1 MGLQMS
7 FAQTFNVFQAINLT
21 AGQKMVL
28 AGISTFT
35 DSTGKAWP
43 SVATIAAR
51 CSMGVRTVQR
61 HIAKLVSLGYLDRIY
76 RTGRAA
82 VTRVKLSGT
91 TPAKLAPT
99 PLPNWQTESAIES
112 VNEITAQAA
121 APALAENPAVAAVV
135 VFDSVDTEVRGPA
148 PVVDLVA
155 NLPDQ
160 HEVQSHDGIA
170 PNTFIKSSHDA
181 MTSTLMD
188 KASHD
193 VTHTPPADLVVSCD
207 KVPAEG
213 VARCDTLN
221 PLADV
226 PTALLDDF
234 GIVRKAKK
242 KPAAVTRT
250 EAVVFASEAAKAG
263 MTVAQAVEHC
273 IHRGWSRFDA
283 QWVPAAPAMTL
294 QRVYVPEVAPPAN
307 PDIVRAELAKLAAQP
322 GPTAKMADPLAWAK
336 STLAR
341 HQAGEHVSGFALRS
355 ARAALR
361 L

>member
-1 MGLQMS
+1 MSYVLQDAS
-7 FAQTFNVFQAINLT
+7 LKIPGIKYAEKIVLIAI
-21 AGQKMVL
+21 ASH
-28 AGISTFT
+28 A
-35 DSTGKAWP
+35 DADGKCWP
-43 SVATIAAR
+43 SVGTLAELAG
-51 CSMGVRTVQR
+51 MGVRTANR
-61 HIAKLVSLGYLDRIY
+61 YIASLIKKGYIRRIY
-76 RTGRAA
+76 RTGRSA
-82 VTRVKLSGT
+82 VTWLTDRVMCFL
-91 TPAKLAPT
+91 TPANQADR
-99 PLPNWQTESAIES
+99 PLPIRQTESAIES

-121 APALAENPAVAAVV
+121 APMVAENPAVAAIV
-135 VFDSVDTEVRGPA
+135 VFESVDTEAMDTA
-148 PVVDLVA
+148 PVVDLV
-155 NLPDQ
+155 P
-160 HEVQSHDGIA
+160 A
-170 PNTFIKSSHDA
+170 P
-181 MTSTLMD
+181 
-188 KASHD
+188 
-193 VTHTPPADLVVSCD
+193 PVVD
-207 KVPAEG
+207 
-213 VARCDTLN
+213 N

-226 PTALLDDF
+226 PAALLDDF

-294 QRVYVPEVAPPAN
+294 QRVYVPEVAPPAS

>member
-1 MGLQMS
+1 MS
-7 FAQTFNVFQAINLT
+7 FVHTHNVLLNSDLT
-21 AGQKMVL
+21 KGQKLVL
-28 AGISTFT
+28 GVIGTFT
-35 DSTGKAWP
+35 DQGGKCWP
-43 SVATIAAR
+43 AVETIAAR
-51 CSMGVRTVQR
+51 CAMCVRTVQG
-61 HIAKLVSLGYLDRIY
+61 HINDLVRLHYLTRTY
-76 RTGRAA
+76 RKGRSAITQLTEKA
-82 VTRVKLSGT
+82 MGWLSGT
-91 TPAKLAPT
+91 PAKTAP
-99 PLPNWQTESAIES
+99 PPPQKLHPEPVIEPAK
-112 VNEITAQAA
+112 EITAQAA
-121 APALAENPAVAAVV
+121 APVVAENPAVAAVV
-135 VFDSVDTEVRGPA
+135 VFESVDTEA
-148 PVVDLVA
+148 MDTEPVVDLVPA
-155 NLPDQ
+155 LPVID
-160 HEVQSHDGIA
+160 
-170 PNTFIKSSHDA
+170 
-181 MTSTLMD
+181 
-188 KASHD
+188 
-193 VTHTPPADLVVSCD
+193 
-207 KVPAEG
+207 
-213 VARCDTLN
+213 N

-226 PTALLDDF
+226 PAALLDDF

-250 EAVVFASEAAKAG
+250 EAVVFATEAAKAG

-294 QRVYVPEVAPPAN
+294 QRVYVPEVAPPAS

>member
-1 MGLQMS
+1 MFLGANTNRDVPRQSGDGTAPYMGLQMS
-7 FAQTFNVFQAINLT
+7 FAQTFNSFQAINLT
-21 AGQKMVL
+21 AGQKLVL

-35 DSTGKAWP
+35 DSTGKGWP

-51 CSMGVRTVQR
+51 CSMAVRTVQR
-61 HIAKLVSLGYLDRIY
+61 HIAALVSLGYLDRIY

-82 VTRVKLSGT
+82 VTRVKLGVT

-99 PLPNWQTESAIES
+99 PPPNWHPESAIES
-112 VNEITAQAA
+112 VNQITAQPA
-121 APALAENPAVAAVV
+121 APVVAENPASAAVV
-135 VFDSVDTEVRGPA
+135 VFESMATEVTDPV

-155 NLPDQ
+155 VDVVPDLPAVDVPTVDI
-160 HEVQSHDGIA
+160 E
-170 PNTFIKSSHDA
+170 
-181 MTSTLMD
+181 TL
-188 KASHD
+188 
-193 VTHTPPADLVVSCD
+193 PA
-207 KVPAEG
+207 
-213 VARCDTLN
+213 VAD
-221 PLADV
+221 PMADV
-226 PTALLDDF
+226 PAALLDDF
-234 GIVRKAKK
+234 GIVRRAKK
-242 KPAAVTRT
+242 KAAVVTRT
-250 EAVVFASEAAKAG
+250 EAIVFASEAAKAG

-294 QRVYVPEVAPPAN
+294 QRVYVPEVAPPAS

>member
-135 VFDSVDTEVRGPA
+135 VFESVDTEAMDTP
-148 PVVDLVA
+148 PVVDLVPA
-155 NLPDQ
+155 LPVID
-160 HEVQSHDGIA
+160 
-170 PNTFIKSSHDA
+170 
-181 MTSTLMD
+181 
-188 KASHD
+188 
-193 VTHTPPADLVVSCD
+193 
-207 KVPAEG
+207 
-213 VARCDTLN
+213 N

-226 PTALLDDF
+226 PAALLDDF

-242 KPAAVTRT
+242 KAAKVTRL
-250 EAVVFASEAAKAG
+250 EGQVMAREAAKARL
-263 MTVAQAVEHC
+263 TVEDVVKLC
-273 IHRGWSRFDA
+273 ILRGWSRFEAVFATPAVMTQFYATMTPA
-283 QWVPAAPAMTL
+283 QAPQTGRSA
-294 QRVYVPEVAPPAN
+294 VYVHEAAPPAN
-307 PDIVRAELAKLAAQP
+307 PDIIRIELAKIATQP

-336 STLAR
+336 NTLAR